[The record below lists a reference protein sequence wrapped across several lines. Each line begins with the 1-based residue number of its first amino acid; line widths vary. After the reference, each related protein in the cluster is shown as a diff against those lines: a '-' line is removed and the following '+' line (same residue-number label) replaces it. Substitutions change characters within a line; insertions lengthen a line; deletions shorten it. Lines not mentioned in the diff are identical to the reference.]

1 MVQVICIYWFF
12 KSHFNSLPFVCVGDI
27 YSYNDEE
34 EEEEEEKKDEQLKE
48 NLMSSRVDVV
58 TVKSH
63 PPVSLLDRCS
73 HSRLVDV
80 STVDVVKQ
88 LSLTPQEP
96 DQHSV
101 DNCWSLPRI
110 RICTT
115 I

>member
-1 MVQVICIYWFF
+1 M
-12 KSHFNSLPFVCVGDI
+12 
-27 YSYNDEE
+27 
-34 EEEEEEKKDEQLKE
+34 KE

-80 STVDVVKQ
+80 VAVDVVKQ

-101 DNCWSLPRI
+101 DNC
-110 RICTT
+110 
-115 I
+115 

>member
-1 MVQVICIYWFF
+1 MPVTLLYFTF
-12 KSHFNSLPFVCVGDI
+12 
-27 YSYNDEE
+27 YND
-34 EEEEEEKKDEQLKE
+34 EEEEEKKDEQLKE

-88 LSLTPQEP
+88 
-96 DQHSV
+96 
-101 DNCWSLPRI
+101 
-110 RICTT
+110 
-115 I
+115 

>member
-1 MVQVICIYWFF
+1 M
-12 KSHFNSLPFVCVGDI
+12 
-27 YSYNDEE
+27 
-34 EEEEEEKKDEQLKE
+34 KE

-63 PPVSLLDRCS
+63 PPVSHPIDEAT
-73 HSRLVDV
+73 VVDVVNVDAVTVDVNPMDV

-101 DNCWSLPRI
+101 DNC
-110 RICTT
+110 
-115 I
+115 